1 MPRGGGNLNKTNG
14 NMKIKIKAFASV
26 REMFGFEE
34 KELTVSE
41 GITVKDII
49 SQFKKSY
56 PPLNDFNGTLLFAI
70 NEEYCRETASL
81 SDDDTL
87 AIFPPVSGG

>member
-1 MPRGGGNLNKTNG
+1 
-14 NMKIKIKAFASV
+14 MKIKIKAFASV
-26 REMFGFEE
+26 REAFGFEE

-49 SQFKKSY
+49 HQLKKSY
-56 PPLNDFNGTLLFAI
+56 PTLNNFNGSLLYAI
-70 NEEYCRETASL
+70 NEEYCRETAAL
-81 SDDDTL
+81 SEEDTL

>member
-1 MPRGGGNLNKTNG
+1 
-14 NMKIKIKAFASV
+14 MKIKVKAFASV
-26 REMFGFEE
+26 REAVGFEE

-49 SQFKKSY
+49 HQLRKSY
-56 PPLNDFNGTLLFAI
+56 SPLDKFNGSLLFAI
-70 NEEYCRETASL
+70 NEEYCREAAEL
-81 SDDDTL
+81 SDEDTL